1 MNASS
6 TADAIRDTD
15 TCSHQHVNVGNTER
29 WVSTLA
35 GGSLIAFS
43 AARNF
48 RGLVGLAIGAGL
60 VYRGMSGHCS
70 LYQALGMN
78 TAANRG
84 EMTAVPAQ
92 QGARIDHSIQIA
104 APPERLYRQ
113 WRVLSNL
120 PRFAPHLESVRES
133 DPAHSHW
140 VANTPAGNVEW
151 DAEIIEDR
159 LGELISWRS
168 LPGST
173 LDSAGSVRFQSLGEA
188 DNTMLTLELKYNP
201 PGGTLTAQVAEFLG
215 MGMQEKVEE
224 ALARFKEEMER
235 EQAASQGSPR
245 QGDDTYL
252 RSQSR

>member
-1 MNASS
+1 MNASC
-6 TADAIRDTD
+6 AAETD
-15 TCSHQHVNVGNTER
+15 RNKSACSYENVNVGNTER
-29 WVSTLA
+29 WVSALA
-35 GGSLIAFS
+35 GGTIIAAS
-43 AARNF
+43 AGRNF
-48 RGLVGLAIGAGL
+48 RGLLGLAIGAGL

-70 LYQALGMN
+70 MYQALGIN
-78 TAANRG
+78 TAAGRG
-84 EMTAVPAQ
+84 KKTAVPAQ
-92 QGARIDHSIQIA
+92 QGARIDHSIRIS

-120 PRFAPHLESVRES
+120 PRFFPHLESVREV

-140 VANTPAGNVEW
+140 VASTPVGQVEW

-201 PGGTLTAQVAEFLG
+201 PGGTVTAQVVEFLG
-215 MGMQEKVEE
+215 MGMQEQVEE
-224 ALARFKEEMER
+224 ALARFKEEIEN
-235 EQAASQGSPR
+235 EQKSGHGSPR
-245 QGDDTYL
+245 QGDDVYL
-252 RSQSR
+252 RSQGR

>member
-1 MNASS
+1 
-6 TADAIRDTD
+6 
-15 TCSHQHVNVGNTER
+15 
-29 WVSTLA
+29 
-35 GGSLIAFS
+35 
-43 AARNF
+43 
-48 RGLVGLAIGAGL
+48 L

-70 LYQALGMN
+70 MYQALGIN
-78 TAANRG
+78 TAAGRG
-84 EMTAVPAQ
+84 KKTAVPAQ
-92 QGARIDHSIQIA
+92 QGARIDHSIRIS

-120 PRFAPHLESVRES
+120 PRFFPHLESVREV

-140 VANTPAGNVEW
+140 VASTPVGQVEW

-201 PGGTLTAQVAEFLG
+201 PGGTVTAQVVEFLG
-215 MGMQEKVEE
+215 MGMQEQVEE
-224 ALARFKEEMER
+224 ALARFKEEIEN
-235 EQAASQGSPR
+235 EQKSGHGSPR
-245 QGDDTYL
+245 QGDDVYL
-252 RSQSR
+252 RSQGR